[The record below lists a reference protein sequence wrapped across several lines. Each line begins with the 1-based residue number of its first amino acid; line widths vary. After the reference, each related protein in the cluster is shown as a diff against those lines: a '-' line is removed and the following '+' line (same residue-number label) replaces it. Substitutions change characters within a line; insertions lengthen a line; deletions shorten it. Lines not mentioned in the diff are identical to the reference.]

1 MPPAPE
7 TPARILVVEDNDDA
21 RMMFGIMLRS
31 WGYEVLEASNGKEAL
46 IVARSEHPDLI
57 LLDIMMPDMDGYAV
71 CRELRQETAFQTVPI
86 LFLTALDGVDD
97 QIRAFTIGADDFLT
111 KSKLDYNTLGIRI
124 KAALE
129 RTRRIQQAVTAGQ
142 QHKRGYVVSLM
153 SLRGGVGVSTLALN
167 LAYRAATQ
175 REGRA
180 VLLIDMGLPVGS
192 LGLWSGITGPR
203 HVVELL
209 SRKPAEITLPL
220 IRNFSVSSVHGY
232 HLLPAPPTLVDT
244 GRIRVEA
251 VERMLH
257 LLRREGYFVVLDLGR
272 ATLPIQWHVPA
283 RSDWTIIVTSDDPT
297 SRRLTTIAMETLP
310 RHGVDERSILLLLND
325 VSHAQPQDLSRSL
338 PRSPDVIIPY
348 EPALGQL
355 SAAELLD
362 PLWSLVAGIETAQ
375 ST

>member
-1 MPPAPE
+1 MPPASE

-46 IVARSEHPDLI
+46 TVARSEHPDLI

-111 KSKLDYNTLGIRI
+111 KSKLDYNTLGVRI

-129 RTRRIQQAVTAGQ
+129 RTRRIRQAVTAGQ
-142 QHKRGYVVSLM
+142 QQERGYIVSLM

-167 LAYRAATQ
+167 LAHRAATQ
-175 REGRA
+175 RKSRA
-180 VLLIDMGLPVGS
+180 VLLVDMGLPVGS

-257 LLRREGYFVVLDLGR
+257 LLRSEGYFVVLDLGR

-283 RSDWTIIVTSDDPT
+283 RSDWTVVVTSDDST
-297 SRRLTTIAMETLP
+297 SRRLATIAMETLP
-310 RHGVDERSILLLLND
+310 QHGVDERSILLLLND
-325 VSHAQPQDLSRSL
+325 VGHAQPQDLSRGL
-338 PRSPDVIIPY
+338 PRSPDVVIPY
-348 EPALGQL
+348 EPALRQL

-362 PLWSLVAGIETAQ
+362 PLWSLVAGIEAAQ
-375 ST
+375 SA